1 MKKNLFLLAACV
13 SIGMSMTALPA
24 KHVYAQEVGTLY
36 YYDLPEAELREN
48 YQAWRRFV
56 DYHVYREACQGY
68 VAPPSG
74 YVVKGCHVYSAD
86 RPYVA
91 AVAPQAPQAPIK
103 ELSLEFRTIYFDF
116 DKSDIRE
123 NERQHVA
130 DIAAEL
136 RRQGIDEVMVMAHT
150 DRAGDAD
157 YNQRLSE
164 RRGQTVAQAL
174 TNYGIRASYIEE
186 QAFGETSNAVQ
197 LGDGVRSQE
206 NRRVIVKYKN

>member
-13 SIGMSMTALPA
+13 SIGIGMTALPA
-24 KHVYAQEVGTLY
+24 KPAYAYEVGTLY

-48 YQAWRRFV
+48 YHAWRRFV

-86 RPYVA
+86 SKQVA
-91 AVAPQAPQAPIK
+91 EVVPQAPAQE
-103 ELSLEFRTIYFDF
+103 ELSLQFRTIYFDF

-150 DRAGDAD
+150 DRAGEAD

-164 RRGQTVAQAL
+164 RRGHTVAEAL
-174 TNYGIRASYIEE
+174 TSYGIRASYIEE
-186 QAFGETSNAVQ
+186 QAFGETDTAVK
-197 LGDGVRSQE
+197 LGDGVKSQE
-206 NRRVIVKYKN
+206 NRRVVVKYKN